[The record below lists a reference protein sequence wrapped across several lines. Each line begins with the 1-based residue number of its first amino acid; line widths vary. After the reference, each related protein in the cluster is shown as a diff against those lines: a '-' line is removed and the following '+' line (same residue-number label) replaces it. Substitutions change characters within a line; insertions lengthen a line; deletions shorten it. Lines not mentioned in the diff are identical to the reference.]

1 MKPLAHSLFSH
12 NEDKTIAFF
21 EKFNKED
28 IKQAIIKHLKD
39 NPTDVIEHCKEY
51 NKEDRKRFYRYEII
65 NFYGVNPK
73 SGEVSLI
80 FTRGNK
86 NYFRSIEKM
95 TESG

>member
-1 MKPLAHSLFSH
+1 MKPLVHSLFSH
-12 NEDKTIAFF
+12 NEDRTIAFF

-39 NPTDVIEHCKEY
+39 NPTDTIEHCKEY
-51 NKEDRKRFYRYEII
+51 NKENIKRFYGNEII

-86 NYFRSIEKM
+86 EYFRSIEK
-95 TESG
+95 